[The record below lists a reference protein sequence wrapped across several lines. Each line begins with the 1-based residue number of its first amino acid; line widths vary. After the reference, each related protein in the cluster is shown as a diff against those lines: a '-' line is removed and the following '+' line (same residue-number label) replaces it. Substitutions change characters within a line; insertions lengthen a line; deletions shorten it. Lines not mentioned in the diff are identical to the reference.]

1 MQIRLKMLLIKLKKK
16 GATLYKMA
24 YFPLFVNL
32 KDRKIVIIG
41 GGNVAY
47 RKVVKLLEFEPQIT
61 RTV

>member
-1 MQIRLKMLLIKLKKK
+1 
-16 GATLYKMA
+16 MA
-24 YFPLFVNL
+24 YFPLFVDL